1 MGSMTIVDQRPCG
14 YCGAKAGQDCHGYGL
29 VAGDIH
35 MARVRPELADRRL
48 PMAAYDLLQAAEA
61 ALAELVLLDQAPNVR
76 RMLTDAI
83 RMAKEDR

>member
-14 YCGAKAGQDCHGYGL
+14 YCGAKAGQDCYGYGL

-35 MARVRPELADRRL
+35 MARIRPELADRRL
-48 PMAAYDLLQAAEA
+48 SMAAYDLLQAAEA

>member
-1 MGSMTIVDQRPCG
+1 MGKMTVVDERPCG

-29 VAGDIH
+29 IPGDIH
-35 MARVRPELADRRL
+35 MARIRPELADRRL
-48 PMAAYDLLQAAEA
+48 SMAAYDLLQAAEA